1 MTGANPRPA
10 GRDDMNPFEQFATET
25 QKALQLANREAH
37 AAGKSAIG
45 ASNVLVGLA
54 CLPPGPFKAI
64 AEKLGLEPRR
74 VRYALEKYEAAS
86 GSDVA
91 SMGPLPF
98 TPRVRKI
105 LQLAIAEARE
115 ARCRMVMPEHLLLA
129 LLREG
134 SSVAAK
140 ALADLGIDY
149 DRAAEAVR
157 QADEEAEE
165 EEDGDEDDG
174 PSGPTGPAP
183 GPLGF
188 LGTLGPLGPVKDSG
202 KDEDGSDEG
211 AKPDG
216 VPDGAPAGDAEKPA
230 QSPSPAPSGGA
241 DGGAAAKPHRPRRDT
256 PALDTFGRDLVK
268 AAREGKLDP
277 MIGRARELERL
288 VQILCRRGKNNAAL
302 IGEAGVGK
310 TAVVEGLA
318 KAIADGD
325 VPEPMLRK
333 RIVSLDLTLM
343 VAGTKFRGQFEERIK
358 HVIDETRRSEGEI
371 ILFIDE
377 IHTLVGAG
385 DAEGAMDA
393 ANILKPAL
401 ARGEVQ
407 CIGATTLDE
416 YRKSIEKD
424 PALERRFQTLR
435 IEEPSVEETVE
446 ILRGLAPRYEAH
458 HKVRYTDDALE
469 EAARLSARYVSGR
482 QLPDK
487 AIDLID
493 ESGARAR
500 IVSSTRPASF
510 QEEERAIRDL
520 EKTKEEAVAV
530 QDFEKAAR
538 LRDELVERRKSL
550 DERVAE
556 WNKAREES
564 GSAVVDGDAIALT
577 LSRSTGIPVARMG
590 RDEAARMLGLEGEL
604 EKTVVGQKEAISA
617 VARALRRSRTGL
629 RDARRPIGSFLF
641 LGPTG
646 VGKTLLART
655 IAEQVFG
662 SEKALIQVDMSEYA
676 ERHEVSRLVGAP
688 PGYVGYDQGG
698 QLTERV
704 RRRPYSV
711 VLFDEVEKAH
721 PDVMQTFLQILDEG
735 RLTDGQGRKIDFR
748 NTIVILTSNLGVDA
762 TRGSRRFGFGE
773 NGDDAAQEQMR
784 AHVMDAAKRTFRP
797 ELLNRFDATLVFRQL
812 AREDIVEILRKELA
826 GVLARLAE
834 RGIELALDDS
844 ALSRLAEAGMDPAY
858 GARPLRRAIESLLED
873 PLADALLRGSIA
885 APCRLKVS
893 AAPGAPLSF
902 DPAP

>member
-1 MTGANPRPA
+1 
-10 GRDDMNPFEQFATET
+10 MNPFEQFATET
-25 QKALQLANREAH
+25 QKVLQIANREAH
-37 AAGKSAIG
+37 AAGESAIG

-54 CLPPGPFKAI
+54 CLPPGPFKAV
-64 AEKLGLEPRR
+64 ADKLGLDPKR

-86 GSDVA
+86 GPDVA

-129 LLREG
+129 ILREG

-149 DRAAEAVR
+149 DRAADAIR
-157 QADEEAEE
+157 QADEESEDGEDDEE
-165 EEDGDEDDG
+165 ENGG
-174 PSGPTGPAP
+174 PSGPAGAAP

-202 KDEDGSDEG
+202 DDADGAGDG
-211 AKPDG
+211 GKPGGDPDG
-216 VPDGAPAGDAEKPA
+216 TSGADAENPPKT
-230 QSPSPAPSGGA
+230 PSPAPSAGPGGGA
-241 DGGAAAKPHRPRRDT
+241 KAKPHRPRRDT

-277 MIGRARELERL
+277 RIGRARELERL

-564 GSAVVDGDAIALT
+564 GSSVVDGDAIALT

-590 RDEAARMLGLEGEL
+590 RDEAARMLGLESEL
-604 EKTVVGQKEAISA
+604 EKAVVGQKEAISA

-629 RDARRPIGSFLF
+629 RDSRRPIGSFLF

-748 NTIVILTSNLGVDA
+748 NTIVVLTSNLGVDA

-773 NGDDAAQEQMR
+773 TGGDAAQEQMR
-784 AHVMDAAKRTFRP
+784 AHVMEAAKRAFRP

-812 AREDIVEILRKELA
+812 AREDIVEILRKELS

-834 RGIELALDDS
+834 RGIELAIDDS
-844 ALSRLAEAGMDPAY
+844 ATARLAEAGMDPAY
-858 GARPLRRAIESLLED
+858 GARPLRRAVESLLED
-873 PLADALLRGSIA
+873 PLADALLRGTVA

-902 DPAP
+902 EPAP

>member
-1 MTGANPRPA
+1 
-10 GRDDMNPFEQFATET
+10 MNPFEQFATET
-25 QKALQLANREAH
+25 QKALQIANREAH
-37 AAGKSAIG
+37 AAGAAAIG
-45 ASNVLVGLA
+45 AAHVLVGLA
-54 CLPPGPFKAI
+54 CLPPGPFKAV
-64 AEKLGLEPRR
+64 ADKLGLDPKR
-74 VRYALEKYEAAS
+74 VRYALEKYVAAS
-86 GSDVA
+86 GADVA
-91 SMGPLPF
+91 TMGPLPF

-134 SSVAAK
+134 SSVATK
-140 ALADLGIDY
+140 ALADMGIDY

-165 EEDGDEDDG
+165 DDDGGDDDGEG
-174 PSGPTGPAP
+174 PSGPPPGAP
-183 GPLGF
+183 SGPLGF
-188 LGTLGPLGPVKDSG
+188 LGTLGPLGPVKGSG
-202 KDEDGSDEG
+202 EGEG
-211 AKPDG
+211 AET
-216 VPDGAPAGDAEKPA
+216 PDGAGAEPAPGEKPA
-230 QSPSPAPSGGA
+230 PGGEAPGSPPASPSPAPAEGA
-241 DGGAAAKPHRPRRDT
+241 KAKPRRPRRDT

-277 MIGRARELERL
+277 MIGRTRELERL
-288 VQILCRRGKNNAAL
+288 IQILCRRGKNNAAL

-435 IEEPSVEETVE
+435 IEEPTVEETVE

-500 IVSSTRPASF
+500 IVSSTRPAAF

-520 EKTKEEAVAV
+520 EKTKEEAVAT

-564 GSAVVDGDAIALT
+564 GSSVVDGDAIALT

-590 RDEAARMLGLEGEL
+590 RDEAARMLGLESEL
-604 EKTVVGQKEAISA
+604 EKAVVGQKEAISA
-617 VARALRRSRTGL
+617 VSRALRRSRTGL
-629 RDARRPIGSFLF
+629 RDSRRPIGSFLF

-748 NTIVILTSNLGVDA
+748 NTIVVLTSNLGVDA
-762 TRGSRRFGFGE
+762 TRGSRHFGFGE
-773 NGDDAAQEQMR
+773 SGEAAAQEQMR

-812 AREDIVEILRKELA
+812 SREDIVEILRKELS
-826 GVLARLAE
+826 GVVARLAE
-834 RGIELALDDS
+834 RGIALELDDS
-844 ALSRLAEAGMDPAY
+844 ATSRLAETGMDPAY
-858 GARPLRRAIESLLED
+858 GARPLRRAVESLLED
-873 PLADALLRGSIA
+873 PLADALLRGSVT
-885 APCRLKVS
+885 APCRLRAT
-893 AAPGAPLSF
+893 AAPGAPLAF
-902 DPAP
+902 EPL

>member
-1 MTGANPRPA
+1 MA
-10 GRDDMNPFEQFATET
+10 D
-25 QKALQLANREAH
+25 
-37 AAGKSAIG
+37 
-45 ASNVLVGLA
+45 
-54 CLPPGPFKAI
+54 
-64 AEKLGLEPRR
+64 KLGLDGKR
-74 VRYALEKYEAAS
+74 VRLALEKYVAS
-86 GSDVA
+86 AGSDVA
-91 SMGPLPF
+91 TLGPLPF

-140 ALADLGIDY
+140 ALADLEIDY
-149 DRAAEAVR
+149 DRAAAAVR
-157 QADEEAEE
+157 EADEEAD
-165 EEDGDEDDG
+165 EEDDDDDD
-174 PSGPTGPAP
+174 TGAPPPP

-188 LGTLGPLGPVKDSG
+188 LGALGPLGPVKDSG
-202 KDEDGSDEG
+202 DAPGPGGGTGGSGSSRDAGENGGKGASGSGEG
-211 AKPDG
+211 TGSSGDSGASKKAG
-216 VPDGAPAGDAEKPA
+216 GGAPKR
-230 QSPSPAPSGGA
+230 Q
-241 DGGAAAKPHRPRRDT
+241 RRDT

-268 AAREGKLDP
+268 EARAGKLDP
-277 MIGRARELERL
+277 MIGRTRELERL
-288 VQILCRRGKNNAAL
+288 IQILCRRGKNNAAL

-318 KAIADGD
+318 KAIADGE
-325 VPEPMLRK
+325 VPEPMMRK

-435 IEEPSVEETVE
+435 IEEPTVEDTVE

-458 HKVRYTDDALE
+458 HKVRYTPDALE
-469 EAARLSARYVSGR
+469 EAARLSARYISGR

-510 QEEERAIRDL
+510 HEEESAIRAL
-520 EKTKEEAVAV
+520 EKEKEEAVAG
-530 QDFEKAAR
+530 QIFEKAAR
-538 LRDELVERRKSL
+538 LRDEIVERRKSL
-550 DERVAE
+550 DERIDE

-564 GSAVVDGDAIALT
+564 GSAVVDGEAIALT
-577 LSRSTGIPVARMG
+577 LSRSTGIPVSRLG
-590 RDEAARMLGLEGEL
+590 RDEAARMLDLEKEL
-604 EKTVVGQKEAISA
+604 EKVVVGQSEAVSA

-629 RDARRPIGSFLF
+629 RDSRRPIGSFLF

-655 IAEQVFG
+655 IAEQIFG
-662 SEKALIQVDMSEYA
+662 SEKALIQIDMSEYA

-735 RLTDGQGRKIDFR
+735 HLTDGQGRKIDFR

-762 TRGSRRFGFGE
+762 TRGTRRFGFGE
-773 NGDDAAQEQMR
+773 SGESAEQEQMR
-784 AHVMDAAKRTFRP
+784 AHIMEAAKRNFRP
-797 ELLNRFDATLVFRQL
+797 ELLNRFDATLVFRSL
-812 AREDIVEILRKELA
+812 VRDDIVAILRKELS
-826 GVLARLAE
+826 GVVGRLAE
-834 RGIELALDDS
+834 RGIELELEES
-844 ALSRLAEAGMDPAY
+844 ATSRLAEAGMDPAF
-858 GARPLRRAIESLLED
+858 GARPLRRAVESLLED
-873 PLADALLRGSIA
+873 PLADALLRCSVA
-885 APCRLKVS
+885 APCRLRV
-893 AAPGAPLSF
+893 AAEPGGPLEFSPV
-902 DPAP
+902 PAPAPEPAAEATPEARSGE

>member
-1 MTGANPRPA
+1 
-10 GRDDMNPFEQFATET
+10 MNPFEQFATET
-25 QKALQLANREAH
+25 QKVLQIANREAH
-37 AAGKSAIG
+37 GDGANAIG
-45 ASNVLVGLA
+45 APHILVALA
-54 CLPPGPFKAI
+54 CLPPGPFRDI
-64 AEKLGLEPRR
+64 ADRLGLDGKR
-74 VRYALEKYEAAS
+74 VRLALERY
-86 GSDVA
+86 VA
-91 SMGPLPF
+91 STGSAVATMGPLPF

-105 LQLAIAEARE
+105 LQLAMAEARE
-115 ARCRMVMPEHLLLA
+115 ARCRLVMPEHLLLA

-134 SSVAAK
+134 TSVACK
-140 ALADLGIDY
+140 ALADLDVDY
-149 DRAAEAVR
+149 DKVAAAIKDAV
-157 QADEEAEE
+157 
-165 EEDGDEDDG
+165 EDMGEDDG
-174 PSGPTGPAP
+174 DDEADTPDLPPQVPGVPSAM
-183 GPLGF
+183 GF
-188 LGTLGPLGPVKDSG
+188 LSSLGPLGPVKDQDHEEGAGADDAAGSPPDG
-202 KDEDGSDEG
+202 SSQAQGRGEDGVG
-211 AKPDG
+211 AQTNGK
-216 VPDGAPAGDAEKPA
+216 GDNAKN
-230 QSPSPAPSGGA
+230 GG
-241 DGGAAAKPHRPRRDT
+241 KPHHVRRDT

-268 AAREGKLDP
+268 EAAKGKLDP
-277 MIGRARELERL
+277 MIGRTRELERL
-288 VQILCRRGKNNAAL
+288 IQILCRRGKNNAAL

-318 KAIADGD
+318 KAIADGA
-325 VPEPMLRK
+325 VPEPMLKK
-333 RIVSLDLTLM
+333 RIISLDLTLM

-358 HVIDETRRSEGEI
+358 HVIDETRKSDGEI

-424 PALERRFQTLR
+424 PALERRFQILR
-435 IEEPSVEETVE
+435 IDEPSVEETVE
-446 ILRGLAPRYEAH
+446 ILKGLAPRYEAH
-458 HKVRYTDDALE
+458 HKVKYTPEALE
-469 EAARLSARYVSGR
+469 EAARLSSRYISGR

-510 QEEERAIRDL
+510 HEDQAKIAAL
-520 EKTKEEAVAV
+520 EKEKEAAVAV

-538 LRDELVERRKSL
+538 LRDDLVEKRKSL
-550 DERVAE
+550 DERIAE

-564 GSAVVDGDAIALT
+564 GAAVVDGEAIALT
-577 LSRSTGIPVARMG
+577 LSRSTGIPVERMG
-590 RDEAARMLGLEGEL
+590 KDEAARMLSLEEDL
-604 EKTVVGQKEAISA
+604 AKTVIGQSEAVSA

-629 RDARRPIGSFLF
+629 RDSRRPIGSFLF

-646 VGKTLLART
+646 VGKTLLARAL
-655 IAEQVFG
+655 AEQVFG

-735 RLTDGQGRKIDFR
+735 HLTDGQGRKVDFR
-748 NTIVILTSNLGVDA
+748 NTVVVLTSNLGVDA
-762 TRGSRRFGFGE
+762 TRGSRSFGFGTQ
-773 NGDDAAQEQMR
+773 GAGSMQEAMR
-784 AHVMDAAKRTFRP
+784 EHVMDAAKRAFRP
-797 ELLNRFDATLVFRQL
+797 ELLNRFDATLVFRRL
-812 AREDIVEILRKELA
+812 EREDIEKILRKELA
-826 GVLARLAE
+826 SVTERLSE
-834 RGIELALDDS
+834 RGIALELDES
-844 ALSRLAEAGMDPAY
+844 AMGRLAASGLDPAY

-873 PLADALLRGSIA
+873 PLADALLRGKIVPPCKVIA
-885 APCRLKVS
+885 S
-893 AAPGAPLSF
+893 AQSDDGALSF
-902 DPAP
+902 SALKKRR